1 MRDADLDA
9 VMAIDAVSFPNPWSK
24 VTYRGE
30 LGSPLSKYLVLELED
45 RIVGYV
51 GVKHVADEVHI
62 MSLAIHPEHRLQGH
76 ARTLLTAALN
86 ECSGAGYA
94 YLEVRKSN
102 EPALRLYES
111 LGFAPAGVRRSYYRG
126 EDAILMSLKL

>member
-1 MRDADLDA
+1 
-9 VMAIDAVSFPNPWSK
+9 MAIDALSFPNPWSK
-24 VTYRGE
+24 VTYRDE
-30 LGSPLSKYLVLELED
+30 LRSPLSKYLILELEEC
-45 RIVGYV
+45 IVGYV

-62 MSLAIHPEHRLQGH
+62 MSLAIHPEHRLQGY
-76 ARTLLTAALN
+76 ARTLLTAALD

-111 LGFAPAGVRRSYYRG
+111 LGFVPVGVRRSYYRD
-126 EDAILMSLKL
+126 EDAVLMSLRL